1 MEEAEQ
7 VSEKSK
13 VRIKNIIISNKLQAI
28 DPSFNFGVTQ
38 ELKETGGWVREA
50 VSRVENGVTVVD
62 QVYSKIALTPDP
74 GPNPNPGQQ
83 ETEMDAKL
91 NPVPRNRVDLDNA
104 NKIGWASER
113 FLNMEAADMMPGER
127 RQSIEYLGLK
137 SNFDAENKYNY
148 DYNVDTNGIMGTT
161 LYKHAEDLYSGFTL
175 GYTNNS
181 VSYSNDDDEKVRSFN
196 LNVFGRYVKENF
208 DIDAHLQYGYN
219 EHELN
224 ADWLGTGT
232 KESSYNSHVIKGG
245 LSAGYNQKI
254 TSSVKIRPNIG
265 VDYVYVK
272 EGVITTDGMDNI
284 DSTDGKGFVGK
295 AGVDI
300 GNDEG
305 KLRWN
310 AGVGY
315 KQNFTDTFHETRNM
329 SNDYKMEKLDY
340 SKGIMTAS
348 ADVDYK
354 ITEKFSVKAGYEYEK
369 NDNFENHNVKAGFS
383 FVLGEK

>member
-1 MEEAEQ
+1 M
-7 VSEKSK
+7 
-13 VRIKNIIISNKLQAI
+13 N
-28 DPSFNFGVTQ
+28 T
-38 ELKETGGWVREA
+38 
-50 VSRVENGVTVVD
+50 
-62 QVYSKIALTPDP
+62 
-74 GPNPNPGQQ
+74 
-83 ETEMDAKL
+83 
-91 NPVPRNRVDLDNA
+91 
-104 NKIGWASER
+104 
-113 FLNMEAADMMPGER
+113 GER

-137 SNFDAENKYNY
+137 SKFDAENKYNY

-161 LYKHAEDLYSGFTL
+161 LHKHTENLYSGFTL

-181 VSYSNDDDEKVRSFN
+181 VSYSNEDDEKVRSFN
-196 LNVFGRYVKENF
+196 VDIFGRYTKEKF
-208 DIDAHLQYGYN
+208 DIDAHVQYGYN

-232 KESSYNSHVIKGG
+232 KESTYNSYVVKGG
-245 LSAGYNQKI
+245 VSAGYNQKI
-254 TSSVKIRPNIG
+254 ASNVKIRPNIG
-265 VDYVYVK
+265 VDYVYVN
-272 EGVITTDGMDNI
+272 EGVMITDGMDNI
-284 DSTDGKGFVGK
+284 SSTDGKGFVGK

-340 SKGIMTAS
+340 SKGTITAN
-348 ADVDYK
+348 ADADYK

-383 FVLGEK
+383 FILGEK